1 MTYNGVRAFWEGRG
15 DPFEP
20 AKSRPMIVDSPHEFL
35 KNNSNLTPSERLE
48 HLVAVLR
55 GPDGCPWDQ
64 RQTALSII
72 DFVIDEAHELKEALQ
87 KDDGDEI
94 VGEFGDLAF
103 TFAFLEQTLAPRV
116 SRAAAVESVV
126 KKMIARHPH
135 VFARGENDES
145 IAESEIK
152 RRWESL
158 KTAENPTRT
167 DRRMDRD
174 LPASL
179 PAWKKATKVLT
190 RARNAGFRYPDPEAA
205 WDKVA
210 EEWGELGQ
218 ALEQPETQQREAEL
232 GDLLL
237 ALATAALEEGLDAE
251 SALVKAATR
260 LSDRLEAMER
270 LAGCAL
276 SEIPREK
283 LPDWYAKA
291 RGVGETICFN
301 YCGVSPWPGAVK
313 RAVASAAG
321 KLGRE
326 GLAGTLALRQEREG
340 LRDRLRSFVAAEP
353 SSSVVFVPN
362 VSAAALG
369 VAYSLEWRKGDR
381 ILLGSQEFPANTVP
395 WKMAANTFQLEI
407 VEFDEDRLRREPER
421 AWSALEATL
430 QASRPRLVALSSV
443 SFWSGFRLD
452 SERLTS
458 LCHRYE
464 ALLFLDAVQALGTVP
479 FSMGRA
485 DFVAGGS
492 HKGMLSPEGAGF
504 LLVSPRAASGWVP
517 RIGSWLSL
525 PDPVD
530 FLMSGEPT
538 LNPNEKVPR
547 TGDPTVLEGGSPNTL
562 GYAGLAASLAFL
574 QKTGVSKI
582 FQHIQTLQDP
592 LDRGMAEL
600 GFRGLRSP
608 ELAGRSALLCYDP
621 PEGCDLV
628 GLAARL
634 SLEGIQ
640 AGIPRGRLRFG
651 FHLMTTQSQ
660 VERLL
665 EVMAKALP

>member
-1 MTYNGVRAFWEGRG
+1 
-15 DPFEP
+15 
-20 AKSRPMIVDSPHEFL
+20 MIVDSPREFL
-35 KNNSNLTPSERLE
+35 ENNENLPPRVRLE

-55 GPDGCPWDQ
+55 GPGGCPWDQ

-87 KDDGDEI
+87 KGDAEEI

-103 TFAFLEQTLAPRV
+103 TFTFLEQTLAPRV
-116 SRAAAVESVV
+116 SRAAAVDSVV

-135 VFARGENDES
+135 VFAKGE
-145 IAESEIK
+145 AEGQITEGEIK

-158 KTAENPTRT
+158 KTAENPART

-179 PAWKKATKVLT
+179 PAWKKAAKILT
-190 RARNAGFRYPDPEAA
+190 RARNAGFRYPSVEAA

-210 EEWGELGQ
+210 EEWSELCQ
-218 ALEQPETQQREAEL
+218 ALEQPEVQQREAEL

-237 ALATAALEEGLDAE
+237 ALATAAMEEGIDAE
-251 SALVKAATR
+251 SALVKASTR
-260 LSDRLEAMER
+260 LSDRLEAMEK
-270 LAGCAL
+270 LAGRPL
-276 SEIPREK
+276 SEIPYQE
-283 LPDWYAKA
+283 LSEWYARAHGTQEK
-291 RGVGETICFN
+291 VCFN

-313 RAVASAAG
+313 RAVASASG
-321 KLGRE
+321 KLARE
-326 GLAGTLALRQEREG
+326 GLAGTLALREEREK
-340 LRDRLRSFVAAEP
+340 LRDQLRSFVKAEP
-353 SSSVVFVPN
+353 STSVVFLPN
-362 VSAAALG
+362 ISAVALG
-369 VAYSLEWRKGDR
+369 VAYSLDWRKGDR

-395 WKMAANTFQLEI
+395 WKMAAKTFQLEI

-421 AWSALEATL
+421 AWSDLEAML
-430 QASRPRLVALSSV
+430 RAIRPRLVALSSV

-458 LCHRYE
+458 LCHRHQ

-479 FSMGRA
+479 FSMGQA

-517 RIGSWLSL
+517 RMGSWLSL

-530 FLMSGEPT
+530 FLTRGEPA

-547 TGDPTVLEGGSPNTL
+547 VGDPTVLEGGSLNTL

-574 QKTGVSKI
+574 QEAGVSKI
-582 FQHIQTLQDP
+582 FEHIQALQDP
-592 LDRGMAEL
+592 LDQGMVGL
-600 GFRGLRSP
+600 GFRGLRSSAS
-608 ELAGRSALLCYDP
+608 AGRSALLCYDP
-621 PEGCDLV
+621 PEGCDLLQ
-628 GLAARL
+628 LAARL
-634 SLEGIQ
+634 SQEGIQ

-651 FHLMTTQSQ
+651 LHLMTTKPE

-665 EVMAKALP
+665 EVMEKALP